1 MNNRNCIIL
10 NFIKELIRFSNERI
24 EKHNSN
30 IESPRRLVRPITD
43 KELRMVLAILII
55 GKQEKG
61 TMEFRDWYKNKVIVL
76 EVCALS
82 VKFLVKGIH
91 ELVFIA

>member
-1 MNNRNCIIL
+1 M

-61 TMEFRDWYKNKVIVL
+61 TMEFRDWYKNRLASRINMFAEIGGCPSYNVKFI
-76 EVCALS
+76 CTNILS
-82 VKFLVKGIH
+82 VIFP
-91 ELVFIA
+91 